1 MSPGPGVRK
10 PGPVLLCSPS
20 LSLVPFA
27 RTPPNL
33 PAEAVMTVKVTA
45 EGACGV
51 VEGCHASR
59 VVVVV
64 LDTGIHTCTNE
75 LSKE

>member
-51 VEGCHASR
+51 VEGCHCQPGGRGCPGHWHS
-59 VVVVV
+59 
-64 LDTGIHTCTNE
+64 HMH
-75 LSKE
+75 K